1 MDASRILEAV
11 NEKKEELWQEVF
23 GCYYAALCSYAGRLV
38 QDPVIA
44 EDLVQDILLYVW
56 NGERKFLQ
64 IDELTNYLYRAVYN
78 RSMMWLRR
86 EKCKSRH
93 LNRLMLENDPESDE
107 MFMATV
113 REELLRQL
121 YLYIDELPSEQRKVI
136 RLSIDGLS
144 VNEIAEKLGMGTFC
158 PIPVSVSILPYS
170 CYFECPVPGFPS
182 NRRGRG
188 KRPLK
193 KLSVS

>member
-44 EDLVQDILLYVW
+44 EDLVQDILLYIW

-113 REELLRQL
+113 REECSGNCIFISMNCRPNSVRSPAEHRRIVRQ
-121 YLYIDELPSEQRKVI
+121 
-136 RLSIDGLS
+136 
-144 VNEIAEKLGMGTFC
+144 
-158 PIPVSVSILPYS
+158 
-170 CYFECPVPGFPS
+170 
-182 NRRGRG
+182 
-188 KRPLK
+188 
-193 KLSVS
+193 

>member
-44 EDLVQDILLYVW
+44 EDLVQDILLYIW

-144 VNEIAEKLGMGTFC
+144 VNEIAEKLG
-158 PIPVSVSILPYS
+158 ISVNTVKTHKKRSFKQL
-170 CYFECPVPGFPS
+170 
-182 NRRGRG
+182 RG
-188 KRPLK
+188 KMRGDASVCWLAFF
-193 KLSVS
+193 LS

>member
-107 MFMATV
+107 MFMA
-113 REELLRQL
+113 
-121 YLYIDELPSEQRKVI
+121 SEQRKVI

-144 VNEIAEKLGMGTFC
+144 VNEIAEKLG
-158 PIPVSVSILPYS
+158 ISVNTVKTHKKRSFKQL
-170 CYFECPVPGFPS
+170 
-182 NRRGRG
+182 RG
-188 KRPLK
+188 KMRGDASVFWLAFF
-193 KLSVS
+193 LS

>member
-93 LNRLMLENDPESDE
+93 LNRLMLENDPDDTATFFEVKRKAENIDME
-107 MFMATV
+107 KLEAKAAAFMRATG
-113 REELLRQL
+113 EFKG
-121 YLYIDELPSEQRKVI
+121 YT
-136 RLSIDGLS
+136 LSYKGLS
-144 VNEIAEKLGMGTFC
+144 MNDM
-158 PIPVSVSILPYS
+158 
-170 CYFECPVPGFPS
+170 
-182 NRRGRG
+182 
-188 KRPLK
+188 
-193 KLSVS
+193 

>member
-1 MDASRILEAV
+1 MDASRIL
-11 NEKKEELWQEVF
+11 
-23 GCYYAALCSYAGRLV
+23 
-38 QDPVIA
+38 

-107 MFMATV
+107 MV
-113 REELLRQL
+113 
-121 YLYIDELPSEQRKVI
+121 VI
-136 RLSIDGLS
+136 RRFCLFD
-144 VNEIAEKLGMGTFC
+144 IAGIGT
-158 PIPVSVSILPYS
+158 
-170 CYFECPVPGFPS
+170 
-182 NRRGRG
+182 
-188 KRPLK
+188 
-193 KLSVS
+193 